1 MWRAYEFWISDS
13 RFGSAPPSVW
23 PTDIELSLF
32 EHRSRLQQQQQEAVD
47 SDVFPRP
54 GVRDGGRGGGS
65 VPSSNR

>member
-13 RFGSAPPSVW
+13 RSGSTPPSVW

-32 EHRSRLQQQQQEAVD
+32 EHRSRLQQQQQQEAVD

-54 GVRDGGRGGGS
+54 GVRVGEGGVFGS
-65 VPSSNR
+65 